1 MLHTIY
7 SASPVE
13 FGIISSLW
21 LTKIYSVGR
30 ICKFDTV
37 SRLAR
42 NINQHKRKKETEKVG
57 TFRKCLIQ
65 DTSNIR

>member
-65 DTSNIR
+65 DTSNIK

>member
-1 MLHTIY
+1 MLHAIY
-7 SASPVE
+7 SVSPVE
-13 FGIISSLW
+13 FGIINSLW

-37 SRLAR
+37 SRLAT
-42 NINQHKRKKETEKVG
+42 NINQHKRKKETEKG